1 MSGELVPISPEVLA
15 MLRGAF
21 GKDGVPMPFVK
32 EIFHPNSSSGRWR
45 RRTGSTRIS
54 MLRCGCL

>member
-1 MSGELVPISPEVLA
+1 LIGEELMSGELVPISPEVLA

-32 EIFHPNSSSGRWR
+32 EIFLMSCHVAGTSLPF
-45 RRTGSTRIS
+45 
-54 MLRCGCL
+54 